1 MRSSWAAGMVAIA
14 TLLGTTLFGGIV
26 PAGARA
32 TSAAMARPA
41 DTTTTCTGVL
51 VARLDGSI
59 SVVAPKGET
68 CASAIAQG
76 SLAGLKLNRP
86 IIGSAALPNGNGYW
100 LLGSDGGVFAFGQAQ
115 FYGSTGS
122 MHLNDP
128 VVGMASTPDGGGY
141 WLVAS
146 DGGIFS
152 YGDAQFYGSTGG
164 MKLNKPVVGMAADGA
179 TGGYWLVASD
189 GGVFAFNAPFF
200 GSMGG
205 QPLNAPMRF
214 MTGTPDF
221 GGYRLV
227 AIDGGVFDYGDAP
240 FFGSA
245 AGPGSTGWSAL
256 ATTPDNGGYWL
267 FAATGLSALPT
278 YQAFGDAATNL
289 TFVGGDALSTALVV
303 GAATVSF
310 PVTVPSPPASPSVGG
325 HFSAISCA
333 TATACV
339 AVGGTSSG
347 GALIERSTDGGS
359 SFALD
364 TVPATAREMFGVD
377 CNSAIHCVAVGA
389 TTSSS
394 GTGALVSDDGGVTWS
409 LTTTPA
415 AVLQSV
421 ACENDADCA
430 AVGGGPGQ
438 SGAVYST
445 NGGKNWS
452 NSVAAPAPAVNVTC
466 NASTCVAAG
475 ENQSIST
482 DGGAH
487 WTSKLTGN
495 LPLYSTSCTTDGV
508 KCLAVGPS
516 SHDDPSEQ
524 GQLARST
531 DSGSTW
537 SDASANLPATS
548 SGTFQAISCW
558 NTTECMAVGPDST
571 TNGPVSILGSV
582 TASRR
587 DVRDGLP
594 PDQLRVAPLGCRPA
608 RCRLHLHLRR
618 HVHRGGE
625 QFGRGPRLHLERQR
639 PDLDGV
645 VGPVVRQ
652 RVVSLWLTV

>member
-1 MRSSWAAGMVAIA
+1 MRSRLTATMAAIGVVVG
-14 TLLGTTLFGGIV
+14 TVLLGGLASAGNPSAAAV
-26 PAGARA
+26 PAAP
-32 TSAAMARPA
+32 AAHPA

-59 SVVAPKGET
+59 SVLAPKGET
-68 CASAIAQG
+68 CASSIAQG
-76 SLAGLKLNRP
+76 SLAGAKLNGP

-122 MHLNDP
+122 LHLNAP
-128 VVGMASTPDGGGY
+128 ILGMASTPDGGGY
-141 WLVAS
+141 WLVGS

-152 YGDAQFYGSTGG
+152 YGDARFYGSTGG

-278 YQAFGDAATNL
+278 YQAFGDAANNL
-289 TFVGGDALSTALVV
+289 TFVGGDAFSIALVV

-310 PVTVPSPPASPSVGG
+310 PVTIPSPPPSPSVGG
-325 HFSAISCA
+325 HFNAVSCA
-333 TATACV
+333 TTTVCV

-347 GALIERSTDGGS
+347 SALIERSTDGGS

-364 TVPATAREMFGVD
+364 TVPTNAREMFGVD
-377 CNSAIHCVAVGA
+377 CNSSVHCVTVGA
-389 TTSSS
+389 ANASS

-415 AVLQSV
+415 NTLQSV

-438 SGAVYST
+438 SGAVFST
-445 NGGKNWS
+445 NGGTTWS
-452 NSVAAPAPAVNVTC
+452 NSVVAPAPAVNVDC
-466 NASTCVAAG
+466 NASMCVAAG

-495 LPLYSTSCTTDGV
+495 LPLFSTSCTTDGV
-508 KCLAVGPS
+508 NCLAVGPS
-516 SHDDPSEQ
+516 SHDDPTEQ

-537 SDASANLPATS
+537 SNASANLPATA

-558 NTTECMAVGPDST
+558 NTTQCMTVGPDA
-571 TNGPVSILGSV
+571 TNGLVSILGSV
-582 TASRR
+582 TSNA
-587 DVRDGLP
+587 G
-594 PDQLRVAPLGCRPA
+594 AT
-608 RCRLHLHLRR
+608 
-618 HVHRGGE
+618 
-625 QFGRGPRLHLERQR
+625 FGTVFHPTNS
-639 PDLDGV
+639 
-645 VGPVVRQ
+645 
-652 RVVSLWLTV
+652 VSLLLDASVPVLGFTCTGNGTCIVAASNSAGALAYTSSDSGQTWTASSIQ

>member
-1 MRSSWAAGMVAIA
+1 MRTRWTAAM
-14 TLLGTTLFGGIV
+14 
-26 PAGARA
+26 A
-32 TSAAMARPA
+32 TSALLFGTVLIGGLAAAGPMPAAAAAAAAAPSARPA

-59 SVVAPKGET
+59 SVLAPNGET
-68 CASAIAQG
+68 CASSIAQG
-76 SLAGLKLNRP
+76 SLAGVKLNAP
-86 IIGSAALPNGNGYW
+86 IIGSAALPGGNGYW
-100 LLGSDGGVFAFGQAQ
+100 LLGLDGGVFAFGSAK
-115 FYGSTGS
+115 FFGSTGS
-122 MHLNDP
+122 LHLNAP
-128 VVGMASTPDGGGY
+128 IVGMASTPDGGGY
-141 WLVAS
+141 WLVGS

-152 YGDAQFYGSTGG
+152 YGDAQFYGSTGA
-164 MKLNKPVVGMAADGA
+164 MRLNKPVVGMAADGA

-205 QPLNAPMRF
+205 TPLNAPMRF

-267 FAATGLSALPT
+267 FAATGLSALPN
-278 YQAFGDAATNL
+278 YQAFGDASNNL
-289 TFVGGDALSTALVV
+289 TIVGGDPFSTALVV

-310 PVTVPSPPASPSVGG
+310 QVTVPPPPPSPSVGG
-325 HFSAISCA
+325 HFTAVSCG
-333 TATACV
+333 TATVCV

-347 GALIERSTDGGS
+347 GALIERSTNGGS

-364 TVPATAREMFGVD
+364 TVPTNAPEMFGVD
-377 CNSAIHCVAVGA
+377 CNSAIHCVAVGEG
-389 TTSSS
+389 TT
-394 GTGALVSDDGGVTWS
+394 TGATGAMVSDDGGVTWA

-415 AVLQSV
+415 AILQSV

-430 AVGGGPGQ
+430 AVGSGPSQ

-445 NGGKNWS
+445 NGGETWS
-452 NSVAAPAPAVNVTC
+452 NSAAAPAPAVNVSCDT
-466 NASTCVAAG
+466 STCVAAG
-475 ENQSIST
+475 ENQSISS

-495 LPLYSTSCTTDGV
+495 LPLSSTSCTTDGV
-508 KCLAVGPS
+508 KCVAVGPS

-558 NTTECMAVGPDST
+558 NTTQCMAVGPDST
-571 TNGPVSILGSV
+571 TTGPVSILGSV
-582 TASRR
+582 TSN
-587 DVRDGLP
+587 
-594 PDQLRVAPLGCRPA
+594 
-608 RCRLHLHLRR
+608 
-618 HVHRGGE
+618 GGAT
-625 QFGRGPRLHLERQR
+625 FGTVFHPSTS
-639 PDLDGV
+639 
-645 VGPVVRQ
+645 
-652 RVVSLWLTV
+652 VSLLLDASVPVLGFTCTSAGTCIVAASNSAGALAFTSSDSGQTWTASSVQ